1 MKPRQV
7 LPNTTYLVTRRCLL
21 RQFLLLPIPK
31 IQNCFR
37 YCIGYAALRFG
48 VLIHAMCV
56 MSNHFHLVCTDVR
69 GEMPDFMQWLDCML
83 ARSLNRYH
91 GRRGIFWEGGSYNRV
106 EPIDPEDVLDKM
118 VYTVVNPVAAGLVS
132 RAEDWPGVC
141 SGTLEQGCEVFHAT
155 KPEFFFDPDNHELP
169 PAVQVVVEPP
179 EAFERLPEGI
189 SYHQVVQ
196 QREEQIRAEFQE
208 EGRAFLGK
216 EQVLRQ
222 QPTDSPSTEE
232 PRGKLRPQ
240 IACKNKERRV
250 EVLRALVAWLQA
262 YKDALREFA
271 QGVRDVVF
279 PPGTF
284 KMRVQFG
291 VVCEQLEPELEPG

>member
-83 ARSLNRYH
+83 ARSLNRFH
-91 GRRGIFWEGGSYNRV
+91 ERRGYFWEGGSYNRV

-132 RAEDWPGVC
+132 RVEDWPGVC

-155 KPEFFFDPDNHELP
+155 KPDFFFDPDNHELP
-169 PAVQVVVEPP
+169 PEVELVVVPP

-189 SYHQVVQ
+189 SYHQVVR

-208 EGRAFLGK
+208 EGRK
-216 EQVLRQ
+216 R
-222 QPTDSPSTEE
+222 
-232 PRGKLRPQ
+232 
-240 IACKNKERRV
+240 
-250 EVLRALVAWLQA
+250 
-262 YKDALREFA
+262 
-271 QGVRDVVF
+271 
-279 PPGTF
+279 
-284 KMRVQFG
+284 
-291 VVCEQLEPELEPG
+291 